1 MVAHNQRYEAGEVS
15 WWRKVTEHYDLTMEE
30 IEKALGLGTI
40 VTIFR
45 SVLTSRVKSRCNSFS
60 QYLEKAP
67 TLLATST

>member
-30 IEKALGLGTI
+30 IEKALGLGTV

-45 SVLTSRVKSRCNSFS
+45 SVLTSRIKS
-60 QYLEKAP
+60 
-67 TLLATST
+67 